1 MTLTHFRFS
10 QFLYSFCLSKFSEFH
25 KETKN
30 INKMNSLK
38 KTLPV
43 LFVSLVL
50 STSSFAEDVKNILV
64 NKAIAEKNKLVNGA
78 TSFISDSIK
87 SNLSNTEVSITGA
100 EDLKPQYE
108 IITVQPIRDVGDD
121 VTFFQGSLLRHD
133 GDRDTI
139 NLGLGQR
146 KFLLDKNLLVGVNA
160 FYDHE
165 FGVDHS
171 RLGWG
176 AEMLTSVGEARY
188 NEYYHNSKM
197 RKNSDRAGQSESA
210 MDGRDYE
217 IGTHMPYIPAWKFYA
232 KYFEWD
238 YGSTENNG
246 FTYTTE
252 FNTPYG
258 VTISAGFTKFD
269 NSKDEQPFI
278 KISFN
283 PSQIKQDAKI
293 MQEIAYDLKS
303 VEDKKLTKVRR
314 ENKIKIVKAGFTIS
328 AI

>member
-1 MTLTHFRFS
+1 
-10 QFLYSFCLSKFSEFH
+10 
-25 KETKN
+25 
-30 INKMNSLK
+30 MNSFNK
-38 KTLPV
+38 VIATV
-43 LFVSLVL
+43 LFPLLITTSLYAADIKQMAT
-50 STSSFAEDVKNILV
+50 STVATEKAKVA
-64 NKAIAEKNKLVNGA
+64 NKV
-78 TSFISDSIK
+78 TSFIKDTIQD
-87 SNLSNTEVSITGA
+87 NFQNTEVSITGM
-100 EDLKPQYE
+100 EDAKPQWE
-108 IITVQPIRDVGDD
+108 ILTVQPIRDVGDD
-121 VTFFQGSLLRHD
+121 VTFFQGSLLRWD

-146 KFLLDKNLLVGVNA
+146 KFLLDKNILIGANA

-165 FGVDHS
+165 FDVDHS

-197 RKNSDRAGQSESA
+197 RKNSNRAGQSEAA

-217 IGTHMPYIPAWKFYA
+217 VGTHMPYIPALKLFA

-238 YGSTENNG
+238 YGSTEDNG
-246 FTYTTE
+246 FTYTAE

-258 VTISAGFTKFD
+258 FIISAGFTKFD
-269 NSKDEQPFI
+269 NSKDEQPFV

-283 PSQIKQDAKI
+283 PSQIKQDTKI
-293 MQEIAYDLKS
+293 MQELAYDLKS

>member
-1 MTLTHFRFS
+1 MNKLNKLLSISLFPL
-10 QFLYSFCLSKFSEFH
+10 FL
-25 KETKN
+25 
-30 INKMNSLK
+30 
-38 KTLPV
+38 
-43 LFVSLVL
+43 
-50 STSSFAEDVKNILV
+50 TSSLFAADIKQM
-64 NKAIAEKNKLVNGA
+64 A
-78 TSFISDSIK
+78 TSKVETEKAKVANKVSSFIKDAIQD
-87 SNLSNTEVSITGA
+87 NFQNTEVSITGM
-100 EDLKPQYE
+100 EDAKPQWE
-108 IITVQPIRDVGDD
+108 ILTVQPIRDVGDD
-121 VTFFQGSLLRHD
+121 VTFFQGSLLRWD

-146 KFLLDKNLLVGVNA
+146 KFLLDKNILIGANA

-165 FGVDHS
+165 FDVDHS

-188 NEYYHNSKM
+188 NEYYHNSKTK
-197 RKNSDRAGQSESA
+197 KNQGRGGASEAA

-238 YGSTENNG
+238 YGSVDNNG

-258 VTISAGFTKFD
+258 FTISAGFTKYD

-278 KISFN
+278 KVSYN
-283 PSQIKQDAKI
+283 PSQIKQDTKI

-314 ENKIKIVKAGFTIS
+314 ENRIRTVKKGFTITP
-328 AI
+328 I

>member
-1 MTLTHFRFS
+1 MNKVNKLLSASLFSLLMTTSLAAADIKQMATDKL
-10 QFLYSFCLSKFSEFH
+10 QNKIT
-25 KETKN
+25 ETKSN
-30 INKMNSLK
+30 I
-38 KTLPV
+38 
-43 LFVSLVL
+43 
-50 STSSFAEDVKNILV
+50 A
-64 NKAIAEKNKLVNGA
+64 NKATTFVKDTIQKYVP
-78 TSFISDSIK
+78 
-87 SNLSNTEVSITGA
+87 NTEVSITGM
-100 EDLKPQYE
+100 EDAKPQWE
-108 IITVQPIRDVGDD
+108 ILTVQPIRDVGDD
-121 VTFFQGSLLRHD
+121 VTFFQGSLLRWD

-146 KFLLDKNLLVGVNA
+146 KFLLDKNILIGANA

-165 FGVDHS
+165 FDVDHS

-197 RKNSDRAGQSESA
+197 RKNSERAGQSEAA

-217 IGTHMPYIPAWKFYA
+217 VGTHMPYIPVLKLYA

-238 YGSTENNG
+238 YGSTEDNG
-246 FTYTTE
+246 FTYTAE

-258 VTISAGFTKFD
+258 FIISAGLTKFD
-269 NSKDEQPFI
+269 NSKDEQPFV

-283 PSQIKQDAKI
+283 PSQIKQDTKI
-293 MQEIAYDLKS
+293 FQEIAYDLKS

-314 ENKIKIVKAGFTIS
+314 ENKIKVIKAGFTIS

>member
-1 MTLTHFRFS
+1 MNKLNKLLSISLFPL
-10 QFLYSFCLSKFSEFH
+10 FL
-25 KETKN
+25 
-30 INKMNSLK
+30 
-38 KTLPV
+38 
-43 LFVSLVL
+43 
-50 STSSFAEDVKNILV
+50 TSSLFAADIKQM
-64 NKAIAEKNKLVNGA
+64 A
-78 TSFISDSIK
+78 TSKVETEKAKVANKVSSFIKDTIQD
-87 SNLSNTEVSITGA
+87 NFQNTEVSITGM
-100 EDLKPQYE
+100 EDAKPQWE
-108 IITVQPIRDVGDD
+108 ILTVQPIRDVGDD
-121 VTFFQGSLLRHD
+121 VTFFQGSLLRWD

-146 KFLLDKNLLVGVNA
+146 KFLLDKNILIGANA

-165 FGVDHS
+165 FDVDHS

-197 RKNSDRAGQSESA
+197 RKNSERAGQSESA

-217 IGTHMPYIPAWKFYA
+217 VGTHVPYIPVLKLYA

-238 YGSTENNG
+238 YGSTEDNG
-246 FTYTTE
+246 FTYTAE

-258 VTISAGFTKFD
+258 FIISAGLTKFD
-269 NSKDEQPFI
+269 NSKDEQPFV

-293 MQEIAYDLKS
+293 FQEIAYDLKS

-314 ENKIKIVKAGFTIS
+314 ENKIKVIRAGFTVS

>member
-1 MTLTHFRFS
+1 MNKYNKFISTAL
-10 QFLYSFCLSKFSEFH
+10 LSLFI
-25 KETKN
+25 TT
-30 INKMNSLK
+30 SL
-38 KTLPV
+38 
-43 LFVSLVL
+43 
-50 STSSFAEDVKNILV
+50 FAADIKQM
-64 NKAIAEKNKLVNGA
+64 A
-78 TSFISDSIK
+78 TSKVATEKAKVANKVTTFIKDTIQD
-87 SNLSNTEVSITGA
+87 NFQNTEVSITGM
-100 EDLKPQYE
+100 EDAKPQWE
-108 IITVQPIRDVGDD
+108 ILTVQPIRDVGDD
-121 VTFFQGSLLRHD
+121 ITFFQGSLLRWD

-146 KFLLDKNLLVGVNA
+146 KFLLDKNILIGANA

-165 FGVDHS
+165 FDVDHS

-188 NEYYHNSKM
+188 NEYYHNSKTK
-197 RKNSDRAGQSESA
+197 KNQGRGGASEAA

-238 YGSTENNG
+238 YGSVDNNG

-258 VTISAGFTKFD
+258 FTISAGFTKYD

-278 KISFN
+278 KVSYN
-283 PSQIKQDAKI
+283 PSQIKQDTKI

-314 ENKIKIVKAGFTIS
+314 ENRIRTVKKGFTITP
-328 AI
+328 I

>member
-1 MTLTHFRFS
+1 MNKLQKVLPS
-10 QFLYSFCLSKFSEFH
+10 LFL
-25 KETKN
+25 
-30 INKMNSLK
+30 
-38 KTLPV
+38 
-43 LFVSLVL
+43 SLVL
-50 STSSFAEDVKNILV
+50 STSSFAEDIKNVLV
-64 NKAIAEKNKLVNGA
+64 NKALAEKNKLVNGA
-78 TSFISDSIK
+78 TSFVSESIK

-108 IITVQPIRDVGDD
+108 IITVQPIRDVGND
-121 VTFFQGSLLRHD
+121 VTFFQGSLLRWD

-139 NLGLGQR
+139 NLGIGQR
-146 KFLLDKNLLVGVNA
+146 RFLLDKNILVGVNA

-188 NEYYHNSKM
+188 NEYYHNSTT
-197 RKNSDRAGQSESA
+197 RKNQDRAGASEAA

-217 IGTHMPYIPAWKFYA
+217 IGTHMPYIPAWKFYV
-232 KYFEWD
+232 KYFEWN
-238 YGSTENNG
+238 YGSVDNNG

-258 VTISAGFTKFD
+258 LTISAGFTKYD

-278 KISFN
+278 KVSFN
-283 PSQIKQDAKI
+283 PSQIKQDTKI
-293 MQEIAYDLKS
+293 IQEIAYNLKS

-314 ENKIKIVKAGFTIS
+314 ENRVRTVKKGFTITP
-328 AI
+328 I

>member
-1 MTLTHFRFS
+1 MNKLNKLLSISLFPL
-10 QFLYSFCLSKFSEFH
+10 FL
-25 KETKN
+25 
-30 INKMNSLK
+30 
-38 KTLPV
+38 
-43 LFVSLVL
+43 
-50 STSSFAEDVKNILV
+50 TSSLFAADIKQM
-64 NKAIAEKNKLVNGA
+64 A
-78 TSFISDSIK
+78 TSKVETEKAKVANKVSSFIKDTIQD
-87 SNLSNTEVSITGA
+87 NFQNTEVSITGM
-100 EDLKPQYE
+100 EDAKPQWE
-108 IITVQPIRDVGDD
+108 ILTVQPIRDVGDD
-121 VTFFQGSLLRHD
+121 VTFFQGSLLRWD

-146 KFLLDKNLLVGVNA
+146 KFLLDKNILIGANA

-165 FGVDHS
+165 FDVDHS

-197 RKNSDRAGQSESA
+197 RKNSERAGQSEAA

-217 IGTHMPYIPAWKFYA
+217 VGTHMPYIPALKLYA

-238 YGSTENNG
+238 YGSTEDNG
-246 FTYTTE
+246 FTYTAE

-258 VTISAGFTKFD
+258 FIISAGFTKFD
-269 NSKDEQPFI
+269 NSKDEQPFV

-283 PSQIKQDAKI
+283 PSQIKQDTKI

-314 ENKIKIVKAGFTIS
+314 ENKIKTIKSGFTVS

>member
-1 MTLTHFRFS
+1 MNKLNKLITISLFPL
-10 QFLYSFCLSKFSEFH
+10 FL
-25 KETKN
+25 
-30 INKMNSLK
+30 
-38 KTLPV
+38 
-43 LFVSLVL
+43 
-50 STSSFAEDVKNILV
+50 TSSLFAADIKQM
-64 NKAIAEKNKLVNGA
+64 A
-78 TSFISDSIK
+78 TSKVATEKAKVANKVTTFIKDTIQD
-87 SNLSNTEVSITGA
+87 NFQNTEVSITGM
-100 EDLKPQYE
+100 EDAKPEWE
-108 IITVQPIRDVGDD
+108 ILTVQPIRDVGDD
-121 VTFFQGSLLRHD
+121 VTFFQGSLLRWD

-146 KFLLDKNLLVGVNA
+146 KFLLDKNILIGANA

-165 FGVDHS
+165 FDVDHS

-197 RKNSDRAGQSESA
+197 RKNSERAGQSEAA

-217 IGTHMPYIPAWKFYA
+217 VGTHMPYIPALKLYA

-238 YGSTENNG
+238 YGSTEDNG
-246 FTYTTE
+246 FTYTAE

-258 VTISAGFTKFD
+258 FIISAGFTKFD
-269 NSKDEQPFI
+269 NSKDEQPFV

-283 PSQIKQDAKI
+283 PSQIKQDTKI

-314 ENKIKIVKAGFTIS
+314 ENKIKVIRAGFTVS

>member
-1 MTLTHFRFS
+1 MNKLPKVLPAL
-10 QFLYSFCLSKFSEFH
+10 FL
-25 KETKN
+25 
-30 INKMNSLK
+30 
-38 KTLPV
+38 
-43 LFVSLVL
+43 SLVL
-50 STSSFAEDVKNILV
+50 STTSFAEDIKNVLV
-64 NKAIAEKNKLVNGA
+64 NKALAEKNKLVNGA
-78 TSFISDSIK
+78 TSFVSDSIK
-87 SNLSNTEVSITGA
+87 SNLSNTEVSITGS

-108 IITVQPIRDVGDD
+108 IITVQPIRDVGND
-121 VTFFQGSLLRHD
+121 VTFFQGSLLRWD

-139 NLGLGQR
+139 NLGIGQR
-146 KFLLDKNLLVGVNA
+146 RFLLDKNILVGVNA

-188 NEYYHNSKM
+188 NEYYHNSTT
-197 RKNSDRAGQSESA
+197 RKNQDRAGASEAA

-232 KYFEWD
+232 KYFEWN
-238 YGSTENNG
+238 YGSVDNNG

-258 VTISAGFTKFD
+258 VTISAGFTKYD

-283 PSQIKQDAKI
+283 PSQIKQDTKI

-314 ENKIKIVKAGFTIS
+314 ENRIRTVKKGFTITP
-328 AI
+328 I

>member
-1 MTLTHFRFS
+1 MNKLNKLITISLFPL
-10 QFLYSFCLSKFSEFH
+10 FL
-25 KETKN
+25 
-30 INKMNSLK
+30 
-38 KTLPV
+38 
-43 LFVSLVL
+43 
-50 STSSFAEDVKNILV
+50 TSSLFAADIKQM
-64 NKAIAEKNKLVNGA
+64 A
-78 TSFISDSIK
+78 TSKVATEKAKVANKVISFIKDTIQD
-87 SNLSNTEVSITGA
+87 NFQNTEVSITGM
-100 EDLKPQYE
+100 EDAKPEWE
-108 IITVQPIRDVGDD
+108 ILTVQPIRDVGDD
-121 VTFFQGSLLRHD
+121 VTFFQGSLLRWD

-146 KFLLDKNLLVGVNA
+146 KFLLDKNILIGANA

-165 FGVDHS
+165 FDVDHS

-197 RKNSDRAGQSESA
+197 RKNSERAGQSEAA

-217 IGTHMPYIPAWKFYA
+217 VGTHMPYIPALKLYA

-238 YGSTENNG
+238 YGSTEDNG
-246 FTYTTE
+246 FTYTAE

-258 VTISAGFTKFD
+258 FIISAGFTKFD
-269 NSKDEQPFI
+269 NSKDEQPFV

-283 PSQIKQDAKI
+283 PSQIKQDTKI

-314 ENKIKIVKAGFTIS
+314 ENKIKTIKSGFTVS

>member
-1 MTLTHFRFS
+1 MNKINKLLSASLFS
-10 QFLYSFCLSKFSEFH
+10 LLVTTSFAAADIKQMA
-25 KETKN
+25 KDKVQNKITETKSN
-30 INKMNSLK
+30 I
-38 KTLPV
+38 
-43 LFVSLVL
+43 
-50 STSSFAEDVKNILV
+50 A
-64 NKAIAEKNKLVNGA
+64 NKATTFVKDTIQEYVP
-78 TSFISDSIK
+78 
-87 SNLSNTEVSITGA
+87 NTEVSITGA
-100 EDLKPQYE
+100 EDAKPQWE
-108 IITVQPIRDVGDD
+108 IITVQPIRDIGDD
-121 VTFFQGSLLRHD
+121 LTFFQGSLLRWD

-146 KFLLDKNLLVGVNA
+146 KFLLDKNILIGVNA

-165 FGVDHS
+165 FDVDHS

-176 AEMLTSVGEARY
+176 AEMLTSVGEAHY
-188 NEYYHNSKM
+188 NEYYHNSKT
-197 RKNSDRAGQSESA
+197 RKNQDRDGASEAA

-232 KYFEWD
+232 KYFEWN
-238 YGSTENNG
+238 YGSVDNNG

-258 VTISAGFTKFD
+258 FTISAGFTKYD

-278 KISFN
+278 KVSYN
-283 PSQIKQDAKI
+283 TSQIKQDTKI

-314 ENKIKIVKAGFTIS
+314 ENRIRTVKKGFTITP
-328 AI
+328 I